1 MLVFHVKVK
10 KKNKGTKTFKPII
23 QIIQVL
29 FNCIH
34 KSTIICKRKRK
45 KIIIKMS
52 SAPSLVPSVVGDKP
66 HFHHSFH
73 SAYGPD
79 DLSYFGYFSGMI
91 LIIVLVIL
99 PLLLMGFRA
108 KNVFRRGGGG
118 TGSGIPTN
126 LDGSGGG
133 ANWYS

>member
-1 MLVFHVKVK
+1 MSASSVAPDLLVDN
-10 KKNKGTKTFKPII
+10 NKP
-23 QIIQVL
+23 
-29 FNCIH
+29 
-34 KSTIICKRKRK
+34 
-45 KIIIKMS
+45 
-52 SAPSLVPSVVGDKP
+52 P

-79 DLSYFGYFSGMI
+79 DLSYFGYFTGMI

-108 KNVFRRGGGG
+108 KNVFRRGVVP
-118 TGSGIPTN
+118 SN